1 MVVMKG
7 EAITAGS
14 KPIFLASSGS
24 IQPTILA
31 ANTVHTSV
39 RQMTAAT
46 VTVMGLWNTIRSS
59 SISLAK
65 LAPARTVPHSSAT
78 RHSFQTT
85 WIRSE
90 NSISPRDRPRITVTL
105 A

>member
-31 ANTVHTSV
+31 ANTVHTSG
-39 RQMTAAT
+39 RAMP
-46 VTVMGLWNTIRSS
+46 SS
-59 SISLAK
+59 L
-65 LAPARTVPHSSAT
+65 R
-78 RHSFQTT
+78 
-85 WIRSE
+85 
-90 NSISPRDRPRITVTL
+90 
-105 A
+105 